1 MSFVTNREPRPSKID
16 GNRHDT
22 RIPNVDHKKI
32 GPSLSNIRKPNLDPK
47 KVEKL
52 LEAKKKALQ
61 AKKEK
66 LEQGSKG
73 KGFR

>member
-1 MSFVTNREPRPSKID
+1 MSFVTARQPRPSNINLKRD
-16 GNRHDT
+16 DT
-22 RIPNVDHKKI
+22 RTPNIDHKKI

-47 KVEKL
+47 RVEKL
-52 LEAKKKALQ
+52 LEAKKNALRE
-61 AKKEK
+61 KKEQ